1 MSKGLLVRLHP
12 ACFSFLSAGQSGR
25 MACAACG
32 FRIVGVPSLGLW
44 RHVFWGATRSPFRC
58 AVPLSCD

>member
-1 MSKGLLVRLHP
+1 MSKGLLMRLHP
-12 ACFSFLSAGQSGR
+12 VRFSFLSAGQSSR

-32 FRIVGVPSLGLW
+32 FRVVGAPRSGLW
-44 RHVFWGATRSPFRC
+44 RYAFWGATRSPFRC

>member
-12 ACFSFLSAGQSGR
+12 ACFSFLSAGQSSR

-32 FRIVGVPSLGLW
+32 FRVVGAPRSWLW
-44 RHVFWGATRSPFRC
+44 WSV
-58 AVPLSCD
+58 